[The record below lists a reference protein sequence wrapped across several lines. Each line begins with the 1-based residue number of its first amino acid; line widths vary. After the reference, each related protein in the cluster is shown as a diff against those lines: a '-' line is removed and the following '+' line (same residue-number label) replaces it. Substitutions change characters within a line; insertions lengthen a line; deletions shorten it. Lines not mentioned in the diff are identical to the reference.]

1 MLTSV
6 RLLHARTGARVWTQ
20 VLLLRLRLMHTLALA
35 PLVGKVSIATLT
47 LSSVCRHRARTA
59 VSARTVLT
67 STRALAQS
75 GGRAITVL
83 MTVTSAH
90 RLPARTVVCAVS
102 PSLTRRSVWTL
113 THALVRLGGRGR
125 TALATWMSVRL
136 LRA

>member
-6 RLLHARTGARVWTQ
+6 RLLHARMGARVWTQ
-20 VLLLRLRLMHTLALA
+20 VLLLRSRLMHTLALVL
-35 PLVGKVSIATLT
+35 LVGKAIIATLT
-47 LSSVCRHRARTA
+47 LSSVCRYHARTA

-102 PSLTRRSVWTL
+102 PSLTRRSAWTL